1 MGRRTITIPS
11 PSCPARVQRQ
21 IPLSL
26 PDSLVDELFGSSHPT
41 FENQPLERCICQL
54 FPQAQAFSQSK
65 SCASS
70 VAFQLLTPS
79 NDGVILKGGVQN
91 RLEVVTRD
99 YIPLPKY
106 EVRRSEATP
115 VSVRMLIIFKRSLD
129 MTNATIL
136 LPNATPSRILY
147 LHSLKFL

>member
-1 MGRRTITIPS
+1 M
-11 PSCPARVQRQ
+11 Q
-21 IPLSL
+21 
-26 PDSLVDELFGSSHPT
+26 
-41 FENQPLERCICQL
+41 
-54 FPQAQAFSQSK
+54 
-65 SCASS
+65 

-79 NDGVILKGGVQN
+79 NDGVIPKGGVQN

-106 EVRRSEATP
+106 EVRRSEVTP

>member
-1 MGRRTITIPS
+1 MCAGGIPTS
-11 PSCPARVQRQ
+11 DSFQRWCDTQ
-21 IPLSL
+21 
-26 PDSLVDELFGSSHPT
+26 GWSS
-41 FENQPLERCICQL
+41 
-54 FPQAQAFSQSK
+54 K
-65 SCASS
+65 
-70 VAFQLLTPS
+70 
-79 NDGVILKGGVQN
+79 
-91 RLEVVTRD
+91 LEVVTRD

-106 EVRRSEATP
+106 EARRSEATP